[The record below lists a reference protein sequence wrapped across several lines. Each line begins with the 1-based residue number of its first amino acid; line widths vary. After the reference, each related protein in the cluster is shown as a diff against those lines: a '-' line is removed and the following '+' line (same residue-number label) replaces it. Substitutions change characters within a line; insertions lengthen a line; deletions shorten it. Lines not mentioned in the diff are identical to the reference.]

1 MYYFCYVFLFLCLYI
16 LFVMFMYSY
25 CCTCSVLAIR
35 FHCFVL
41 CTVLLPPGVNPI
53 VVNKHIIYHI
63 RSDHNILHYIISYHI
78 ISHIIPYHITYHINK
93 RQTRKTNIEALSD
106 IRSHDPNNEAPSDP
120 RHKPIGHRD
129 RWMTPLSPYTNFEW
143 T

>member
-78 ISHIIPYHITYHINK
+78 ISYHTSYHTISHIISTNDKHERRTSKPSATFDHTTPTMKRLQTHAIN
-93 RQTRKTNIEALSD
+93 Q
-106 IRSHDPNNEAPSDP
+106 
-120 RHKPIGHRD
+120 
-129 RWMTPLSPYTNFEW
+129 
-143 T
+143 